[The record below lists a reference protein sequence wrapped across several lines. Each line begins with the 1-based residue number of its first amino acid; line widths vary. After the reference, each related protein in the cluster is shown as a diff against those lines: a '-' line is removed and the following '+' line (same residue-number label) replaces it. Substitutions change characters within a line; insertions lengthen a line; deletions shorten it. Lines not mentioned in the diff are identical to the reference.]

1 MAYKVTDFKVG
12 DLVRVRDWDDMAK
25 EFGFSDLYINVT
37 CGCVFNPKMKVF
49 CGQEFVITVIEE
61 DSKGFWEIKGH
72 NFNGWTITPEMIEPV
87 NRETKEVKQMK
98 NYSEAIEYM
107 QQEKLKQTEPFQKF
121 YDEAIEAME
130 QGKRANEKSKK
141 KKFRVTQDL
150 DYVMGHLR
158 YGHKEMIIEADSLE
172 EVKEMFADGDT
183 SMMDIIVDDY
193 SIDDYSG
200 NDNPIKFEEVKQVD
214 G

>member
-121 YDEAIEAME
+121 YDDAIEAMKRLSPRDPDIVDAYIVCPTC
-130 QGKRANEKSKK
+130 GKRDGLRLWSDIERGEG
-141 KKFRVTQDL
+141 FC
-150 DYVMGHLR
+150 DYCGQHMAWNVIG
-158 YGHKEMIIEADSLE
+158 GE
-172 EVKEMFADGDT
+172 
-183 SMMDIIVDDY
+183 
-193 SIDDYSG
+193 
-200 NDNPIKFEEVKQVD
+200 QVD